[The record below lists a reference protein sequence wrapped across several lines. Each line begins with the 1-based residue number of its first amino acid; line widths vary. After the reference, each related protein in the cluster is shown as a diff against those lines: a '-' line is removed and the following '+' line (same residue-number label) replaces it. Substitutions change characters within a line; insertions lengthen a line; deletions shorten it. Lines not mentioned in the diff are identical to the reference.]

1 MLNCQ
6 GCHGPSGEGNE
17 TAEVPRMQGFVGK
30 FLTVEGGREFMVQVP
45 GSANTALADSALAE
59 VLNWMLLTM
68 SADEVPAN
76 FVPYD
81 AVEVGRLR
89 QTPETNVLGRRAALI
104 EAMGRKRISISNY

>member
-1 MLNCQ
+1 M
-6 GCHGPSGEGNE
+6 
-17 TAEVPRMQGFVGK
+17 R
-30 FLTVEGGREFMVQVP
+30 P
-45 GSANTALADSALAE
+45 GSANTALADGALAE

-81 AVEVGRLR
+81 AAEVGRLR

-104 EAMGRKRISISNY
+104 EAMGRKRISTH